1 MKNKHHQITRPK
13 LLTSVITALAVFYL
27 ILLGGNT
34 VLAQVI
40 TNIYP
45 NGNYQF
51 QATNKLAFTVTSSAS
66 ITNITLSLQTTPL
79 GGATFLK
86 VYSIGNGL
94 TITGTSTSN
103 KVSVPLS
110 SNTVYSAT
118 VSVSDAGGN
127 AASKN
132 WAFDTIT
139 PGYTW
144 EAEDYNYTDT
154 NTMVSGQYIENQID
168 AYLNRNATHGVD
180 AFNPGG
186 GSASYRPVDDPAG
199 ANYGGL
205 ATEVNGDVPRQ
216 QYIGTTNN
224 DYDCGYTDNGDWA
237 NYTRHY
243 PAGVWNIYMRG
254 ANPNNPGTDSASISV
269 LSGTA
274 TLNAGGTFAVPSTGG
289 WQNYRLIPMKDSSG
303 NLVQFTSDGTVSTL
317 QAATDPSASYNVN
330 YYLLMPAN
338 TNPPPI
344 ASIVFTNIYP
354 DGVFQFQQ
362 TNTFSF
368 TANSTN
374 GIDPSSIIVQ
384 LSGVNLLGQISGP
397 TILSG
402 ASGLTVTGSSTSYTV
417 TFALATNAVYSVF
430 IQALDLNGVPS
441 TTTITF
447 DTISSGYF
455 TFEAEDWDFNG
466 GQYVDNPQNTGPN
479 AISPLYP
486 AANAY
491 YLLDSV
497 PEVDFH
503 LVGGI
508 GSGGGY
514 AYRGEIGPPP
524 ILTALHT
531 EGANDK
537 QRTQYTN
544 SLPGGDYDNGNA
556 NTGDWGSY
564 TRHYPA
570 GVWNIYMRAADGG
583 GTGGRGSIAVVT
595 NGYETSNMQ
604 LSSVGT
610 FAPAPATGNW
620 QVYAWVPLL
629 DTSGNLIKFDPS
641 QYHHNPDGSITLRY
655 TGGGG
660 YNANFFMFVPAD
672 TTLPTVANLYPNG
685 LVQFQ
690 NTNKLFFTANS
701 SLGIRTN
708 TIHLTLNGV
717 DVSANL
723 VFTGS
728 STSWNV
734 SYPFLQSNTV
744 YSAVISVQ
752 NTSGATYSQSY
763 GFNTFNANYYQW
775 ESVDWNY
782 TDTNTAQP
790 GLYFDNPQINDYF
803 GKSYTVGI
811 DVGQSNPNTLGNPFN
826 YRPYTDGTK
835 PDTSL
840 LCPSQE
846 SSGATPRPQ
855 FIAAGQT
862 DYKAD
867 YVENGTWMDYTRHYP
882 AGTYYVY
889 GTFTSGNSVL
899 TTATLG
905 KVTSSATS
913 ANQTVAPL
921 GTFVIPISGWS
932 TFAYT
937 ELTDASNNPVKV
949 TFDGS
954 LTTLQFG
961 GNPTGDGNTC
971 NTGFFMLVPV
981 STAPTSVTLTA
992 SAVGGSIHISFPSQ
1006 TGHNYQ
1012 VESTGSLT
1020 GGGSWTNLGSL
1031 IVGDGTIKTASDP
1044 IGVGPRFYRVQIQ

>member
-1 MKNKHHQITRPK
+1 MKNNRCQILPIRFPS
-13 LLTSVITALAVFYL
+13 LITAALAAACV
-27 ILLGGNT
+27 LLCGSVARVQAGP
-34 VLAQVI
+34 VI
-40 TNIYP
+40 TNAYP
-45 NGNYQF
+45 NGAYQF
-51 QATNKLAFTVTSSAS
+51 QATNKLVFSVTSSAN

-103 KVSVPLS
+103 NVSAPLS

-118 VSVSDAGGN
+118 VSVGDAGGN
-127 AASKN
+127 TASTN

-144 EAEDYNYTDT
+144 ESEDYNYTDT
-154 NTMVSGQYIENQID
+154 NTMTSGLYIENQID

-186 GSASYRPVDDPAG
+186 GNASYRPVDDAAG
-199 ANYGGL
+199 VNFGGL
-205 ATEVNGDVPRQ
+205 ATEVTGDVPRL
-216 QYIGTTNN
+216 QYINAATN
-224 DYDCGYTDNGDWA
+224 DYDVGWTDNGDWA
-237 NYTRHY
+237 KYTRHY
-243 PAGVWNIYMRG
+243 PAGIWNIYMRA
-254 ANPNNPGTDSASISV
+254 ANPNGPGTDSASISV
-269 LSGTA
+269 ASGTA
-274 TLNAGGTFAVPSTGG
+274 ALNAGGTFAVPTTGG
-289 WQNYRLIPMKDSSG
+289 WQNYQLIPMKDSSG
-303 NLVQFTSDGTVSTL
+303 NLVQLTSDGTVSTL

-354 DGVFQFQQ
+354 DGVFQFEQ
-362 TNTFSF
+362 TNRFSF
-368 TANSTN
+368 TANSTT

-417 TFALATNAVYSVF
+417 TFALATNTMYSVF

-447 DTISSGYF
+447 DTISSGYY
-455 TFEAEDWDFNG
+455 TFEAEDWDFGG
-466 GQYVDNPQNTGPN
+466 GQYVDNPQDGAN
-479 AISPLYP
+479 AIDPTFP

-503 LVGGI
+503 MVGGI
-508 GSGGGY
+508 AGFNAY

-524 ILTALHT
+524 TLTALNT

-537 QRTQYTN
+537 QRSQYTN
-544 SLPGGDYDNGNA
+544 SLPGADWDNGN
-556 NTGDWGSY
+556 THSGDWGDY

-570 GVWNIYMRAADGG
+570 GVWNIYMRSADGG
-583 GTGGRGSIAVVT
+583 GTGGRGSIDVVT
-595 NGYETSNMQ
+595 NGYGTANQQTSPA
-604 LSSVGT
+604 GT

-620 QVYAWVPLL
+620 QAYTWVPLL

-641 QYHHNPDGSITLRY
+641 QYHHNPDGTVTLRY
-655 TGGGG
+655 TSGGG

-690 NTNKLFFTANS
+690 NTNTLAFTASS
-701 SLGIRTN
+701 SLGIPTS
-708 TIHLTLNGV
+708 TIQVTLNGV
-717 DVSANL
+717 DVSTNL

-734 SYPFLQSNTV
+734 SYPHLQNDTI
-744 YSAVISVQ
+744 YSVVISVQ
-752 NTSGATYSQSY
+752 NTSGATYTQSY
-763 GFNTFNANYYQW
+763 GFNTFKPNYYQW

-782 TDTNTAQP
+782 TDTNTAQA

-811 DVGQSNPNTLGNPFN
+811 DVGQSNPNTLNNPFN

-846 SSGATPRPQ
+846 SAGATPRPQ

-889 GTFTSGNSVL
+889 GTFTSGNSVV

-905 KVTSSATS
+905 KVTSSPTLP
-913 ANQTVAPL
+913 NQTVAPL

-937 ELTDASNNPVKV
+937 ELTDASSNPVKV

-981 STAPTSVTLTA
+981 APAGLTLSA
-992 SAVGGSIHISFPSQ
+992 SISGGNIHISFPTQ
-1006 TGHNYQ
+1006 TGSNYQ
-1012 VESTGSLT
+1012 LLYKTHLSDASWTTLGSPVSGNNAVQSVSDT
-1020 GGGSWTNLGSL
+1020 VGGSS
-1031 IVGDGTIKTASDP
+1031 
-1044 IGVGPRFYRVQIQ
+1044 RFYRVQIQ